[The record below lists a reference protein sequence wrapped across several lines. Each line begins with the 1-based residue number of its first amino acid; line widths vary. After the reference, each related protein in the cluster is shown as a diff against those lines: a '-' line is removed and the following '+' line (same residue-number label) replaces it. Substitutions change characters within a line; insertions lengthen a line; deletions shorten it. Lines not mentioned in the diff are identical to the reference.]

1 MTTFI
6 HKTNRITALAAA
18 SMIILAGTQGSQ
30 VQAAPPDNVPA
41 ANVPISIVSRTP
53 VLEPATITIKKVTA
67 RDDTYQADLN
77 LPVIS
82 GMLDTQAQEE
92 WNTLIEANA
101 TKELEVLKAT
111 AAENKK
117 NATAQGFPFH
127 ASELTKTFDVTSNG
141 VAGTGGIL
149 SLHITT
155 YTFSGGANGFTRI
168 DTYNIKNEATAT
180 RVTLKTLFGDKYQKI
195 INTQISAAMAKDA
208 ANYFAEDFKGV
219 NEESSFYIKGSSIYV
234 IFQQNEIAPH
244 STGNPEF
251 KIALPTNS
259 TAGDLSSMGLVV
271 NGKALS
277 GVKLS
282 LNDSGVVLAPIR
294 AISEALG
301 YELAWNK
308 ETSSLELNMGAHW
321 TLVTKNKDSYI
332 YNRMAPITLGTA
344 PVINHEGSMY
354 VPMSFFT
361 EILKASVQYE
371 SGRVSIS
378 SES

>member
-1 MTTFI
+1 MTTLFY
-6 HKTNRITALAAA
+6 KTMRITALAAA
-18 SMIILAGTQGSQ
+18 STIILAWTQVPQ
-30 VQAAPPDNVPA
+30 VQAASPDNETSA
-41 ANVPISIVSRTP
+41 IVPISIVSQTP
-53 VLEPATITIKKVTA
+53 VLVPATVTTQKVTA
-67 RDDTYQADLN
+67 SDDTYKADLD

-82 GMLDTQAQEE
+82 GMLDTQAQAE
-92 WNTLIEANA
+92 WNSLIEAKA
-101 TKELEVLKAT
+101 SQELESLKVT

-127 ASELTKTFDVTSNG
+127 ASELSKTFEVTSNG
-141 VAGTGGIL
+141 VGTGGIL

-155 YTFSGGANGFTRI
+155 YTFSGGANGITRI
-168 DTYNIKNEATAT
+168 DTYNIKNEATAA
-180 RVTLKTLFGDKYQKI
+180 RVTLKTLFGDKYQTT
-195 INTQISAAMAKDA
+195 INAQIKAAMAKDA

-219 NEESSFYIKGSSIYV
+219 NEDSSFYIKGSYV
-234 IFQQNEIAPH
+234 YVVFQQNEIAPH

-251 KIALPTNS
+251 KIALPSNS
-259 TAGDLSSMGLVV
+259 TAGDLSSMSLVV
-271 NGKALS
+271 NGKALT

-282 LNDSGVVLAPIR
+282 LNNAGVVLAPIR
-294 AISEALG
+294 AISAALG

-308 ETSSLELNMGAHW
+308 ETSSLELIKGAHW

-332 YNRMAPITLGTA
+332 YNRMAPISLGTA
-344 PVINHEGSMY
+344 PVINPEGNMY

-371 SGRVSIS
+371 SGSVSIS

>member
-1 MTTFI
+1 MTTLF
-6 HKTNRITALAAA
+6 HKTMRFTALAAA
-18 SMIILAGTQGSQ
+18 STIILAGTQVPQ
-30 VQAAPPDNVPA
+30 VQAASPDNETSA
-41 ANVPISIVSRTP
+41 IVPISIASQTP
-53 VLEPATITIKKVTA
+53 VLVPATVTSQKVTA
-67 RDDTYQADLN
+67 SDDTYNADLD

-82 GMLDTQAQEE
+82 EMLDTQAQAE
-92 WNTLIEANA
+92 WNTLIEAKA
-101 TKELEVLKAT
+101 TQELEALKVA

-127 ASELTKTFDVTSNG
+127 ASELSKTFEVTSNG
-141 VAGTGGIL
+141 VGTGGIL

-155 YTFSGGANGFTRI
+155 YTFSGGANGTTTI
-168 DTYNIKNEATAT
+168 DTYNIKNEATAA
-180 RVTLKTLFGDKYQKI
+180 RVTLKTLFGDKYQTT
-195 INTQISAAMAKDA
+195 INAQIKAAMAKDA

-219 NEESSFYIKGSSIYV
+219 NEDSSFYIKGSYV
-234 IFQQNEIAPH
+234 YVVFQQNEIAPH

-251 KIALPTNS
+251 KIALPSNS
-259 TAGDLSSMGLVV
+259 TAGDLSSMSLVV
-271 NGKALS
+271 NGKALT

-282 LNDSGVVLAPIR
+282 LNNAGVVLAPIR
-294 AISEALG
+294 AISAALG

-308 ETSSLELNMGAHW
+308 ETSSLELIKGAHW

-332 YNRMAPITLGTA
+332 YNRMAPISLGTA
-344 PVINHEGSMY
+344 PVINPEGNMY

-371 SGRVSIS
+371 SGSVSIS

>member
-1 MTTFI
+1 MTTLF
-6 HKTNRITALAAA
+6 HKTMRFTALAAA
-18 SMIILAGTQGSQ
+18 STIILAGTQVPQ
-30 VQAAPPDNVPA
+30 VQAASPDNETSA
-41 ANVPISIVSRTP
+41 IVPISVASQTP
-53 VLEPATITIKKVTA
+53 VLVPATVTIQKVTA
-67 RDDTYQADLN
+67 SDDTYNADLD

-82 GMLDTQAQEE
+82 GMLDTQAQAE
-92 WNTLIEANA
+92 WNTLIEAKA
-101 TKELEVLKAT
+101 TQELEALKVA

-127 ASELTKTFDVTSNG
+127 ASELSKTFEVTSNG
-141 VAGTGGIL
+141 VGTGGIL

-155 YTFSGGANGFTRI
+155 YTFSGGANGTTRI
-168 DTYNIKNEATAT
+168 DTYNIKNEATAA
-180 RVTLKTLFGDKYQKI
+180 RVTLKNLFGDKYQTT
-195 INTQISAAMAKDA
+195 INAQIKAAMAKDA

-219 NEESSFYIKGSSIYV
+219 NEDSSFYIKGSYV
-234 IFQQNEIAPH
+234 YVVFQQNEIAPH

-251 KIALPTNS
+251 KIALPSNS
-259 TAGDLSSMGLVV
+259 TAGDLSSMSLVV
-271 NGKALS
+271 NGKALT

-282 LNDSGVVLAPIR
+282 LNNAGVVLAPIR
-294 AISEALG
+294 AISAALG

-308 ETSSLELNMGAHW
+308 ETSSLELIKGAHW

-332 YNRMAPITLGTA
+332 YNRMAPISLGTA
-344 PVINHEGSMY
+344 PVINPEGNMY

-371 SGRVSIS
+371 SGSVNIS